1 VQFRLLGA
9 VEAYSRGQRLDL
21 GPRRQRFVLAVLA
34 LEAGQEVPIDRLVRL
49 AWPASAPPTARHAV
63 HVCVS
68 RLRRVLAGAGAP
80 EQGVDLLTRGSGYL
94 LRVEPGQVDAHLFRQ
109 LVRQARETT
118 CDAEKIV
125 LLDRALGLWRGPA
138 LSGAAPDEIR
148 GQLCHALDEARLAAA
163 EQRVEAG
170 LRLGRHT
177 ELVAELVELT
187 ELFPLRERLVW
198 QLMVALYRSGR
209 RSDALLVYR
218 RTRSLLANE
227 LGLDPGADL
236 QQLELAI
243 LRADPIPG
251 PAGLVAGDS
260 RHRSAG

>member
-9 VEAYSRGQRLDL
+9 VEVYSRGRRLDL
-21 GPRRQRFVLAVLA
+21 GPRRQRFLLAVLA
-34 LEAGQEVPIDRLVRL
+34 LEAGQEVPVDRLVQL
-49 AWPASAPPTARHAV
+49 AWPASVPRTARHAV

-68 RLRRVLAGAGAP
+68 RLRALLAAGGAP

-94 LRVEPGQVDAHLFRQ
+94 LQVRPEQVDAHLFRQ
-109 LVRQARETT
+109 LLRQARSSSD
-118 CDAEKIV
+118 DAERIV

-138 LSGAAPDEIR
+138 LSGTAPDEVR
-148 GQLCHALDEARLAAA
+148 GQLCRALEEAQLAAA
-163 EQRVEAG
+163 EERVAAG

-177 ELVAELVELT
+177 ELVEELVELT

-218 RTRSLLANE
+218 RTRSMLAAE

-243 LRADPIPG
+243 LRADPDLG
-251 PAGLVAGDS
+251 PAGLAVGAG
-260 RHRSAG
+260 RG